1 MSYVT
6 KKRSPS
12 PPDLRKILK
21 EIAAVDAP
29 KTIDLRSLVEE
40 AALVDSS
47 PPRIGGNSTS
57 AAGIKSKKPL
67 LLVKKKNGISI
78 LFYHDR
84 KLDRV
89 NLTADLDGK
98 WAIFKV
104 HSLDSNVSWF
114 ESFPGFDLENPS
126 TTKTETCIIFGPTAG
141 RPVMKYTKKTFFT
154 FNRHVCLRQ
163 PFFQEGK
170 FENDKFEL
178 INFKPVLCEQKNA
191 IYAVSEKSCTLLSPL
206 EGAGSI

>member
-1 MSYVT
+1 MKKENMSYVT

-98 WAIFKV
+98 
-104 HSLDSNVSWF
+104 
-114 ESFPGFDLENPS
+114 
-126 TTKTETCIIFGPTAG
+126 
-141 RPVMKYTKKTFFT
+141 
-154 FNRHVCLRQ
+154 
-163 PFFQEGK
+163 
-170 FENDKFEL
+170 
-178 INFKPVLCEQKNA
+178 
-191 IYAVSEKSCTLLSPL
+191 
-206 EGAGSI
+206 